1 MAYQRIEIDQKKC
14 TTPYA
19 CKKCLQICP
28 MAVFGITTVKM
39 EKFKETDENAPGT
52 FKLRVAFGDKCIVCN
67 ECVEVCPVQAL
78 TVTYA

>member
-1 MAYQRIEIDQKKC
+1 MAYQRIEIDHGKC

-39 EKFKETDENAPGT
+39 EKFKETDENEPGT

-67 ECVEVCPVQAL
+67 ECLEVCPVGAL